1 MQGFPPPPDA
11 RVTLAT
17 WQLPP
22 YNRWSFQHVREVV
35 PTARVS
41 RGHGSPVLFK
51 EDRADVSG
59 TVVSRRAGTSTTV
72 GEVMASTF
80 TDGWLVLRGGHLIA
94 ETYPA
99 GMPADR
105 PHLLMSVTKSLV
117 GCVAGIL
124 IDRGTLDADAT
135 MTTYIPE
142 LAQSG
147 YGGATVRHLL
157 DMRSGVVFSEDYL
170 DPGSEVRL
178 LEQVVGWAPRT
189 DPALPY
195 TMYDFLALLRRGG
208 EHGGS
213 FSYRSSDTDMLG
225 WACERASGSRMPD
238 LLSEL
243 LWSRLGM
250 EHDADFAVDAVGAAF
265 HDGGLSTT
273 LRDLARF
280 GQMLLEEGAG
290 VDGQQVVPASW
301 IRDSYAGGPDS
312 RQAFAATVQETLMPG
327 GRYRNQF
334 WFPYPDRDLLLCLGI
349 HGQMVYVNPA
359 ARVVGVKLSSW
370 ETPQNAAMLFD
381 TLAAFD
387 AIAAAG

>member
-11 RVTLAT
+11 RVTLAN

-41 RGHGSPVLFK
+41 HGQGSPIPFE
-51 EDRADVSG
+51 EDPADVSR
-59 TVVSRRAGTSTTV
+59 TALARPDGTSTTV

-80 TDGWLVLRGGHLIA
+80 TDGWLVLRDGRLLA
-94 ETYPA
+94 ENYPT
-99 GMPADR
+99 GMPVDR

-135 MTTYIPE
+135 TTTYIPE
-142 LAQSG
+142 LAESG
-147 YGGATVRHLL
+147 YGEATVRHLL
-157 DMRSGVVFSEDYL
+157 DMRSGIAFSEEYL
-170 DPGSEVRL
+170 DPRAEVRL

-189 DPALPY
+189 DPTLPY
-195 TMYDFLALLRRGG
+195 AMYDYLALLVRDG

-213 FSYRSSDTDMLG
+213 FSYRSCETDMLG
-225 WACERASGSRMPD
+225 WACERATGNRMPD
-238 LLSEL
+238 LLSTL
-243 LWSRLGM
+243 LWSRLGT
-250 EHDADFAVDAVGAAF
+250 EQDADFAVDSTGAPF
-265 HDGGLSTT
+265 HDGGLCTT

-280 GQMLLEEGAG
+280 GQMLLEEGTGA
-290 VDGQQVVPASW
+290 DGQQIVPASW

-312 RQAFAATVQETLMPG
+312 RKAFAATAGETLMPG
-327 GRYRNQF
+327 GMYRNQF

-370 ETPQNAAMLFD
+370 ETPQNAAMLTD
-381 TLAAFD
+381 TIAAFD
-387 AIAAAG
+387 AIAATG